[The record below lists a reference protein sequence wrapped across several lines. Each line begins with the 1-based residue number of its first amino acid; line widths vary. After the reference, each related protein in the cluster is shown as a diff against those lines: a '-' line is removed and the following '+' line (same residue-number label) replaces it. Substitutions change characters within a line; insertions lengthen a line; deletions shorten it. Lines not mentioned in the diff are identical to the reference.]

1 MSVTFVC
8 IPSSFNFL
16 TTFNPSGI
24 MGILTISRMIPAGLP
39 FSFESSVGFVVMPST
54 KPISLYFLIDSIF
67 AVSRKIFMLFSAPA
81 SCFKHRLYY
90 FSCSQT
96 IVLQEHIDFL
106 ITCRFAKY
114 VVDSNAFDGYRV
126 GFANNFRHYTSKA
139 SNDIV
144 LLSCSYGTRLLGAS
158 IY

>member
-1 MSVTFVC
+1 MSVTFVW

-16 TTFNPSGI
+16 T
-24 MGILTISRMIPAGLP
+24 ILTISRMISAGLP
-39 FSFESSVGFVVMPST
+39 FSFESSVGFVVIPST

-90 FSCSQT
+90 FRCSQT
-96 IVLQEHIDFL
+96 IVVQEHIDFL
-106 ITCRFAKY
+106 ITCRLAKC
-114 VVDSNAFDGYRV
+114 VVDSNTLDGYRI
-126 GFANNFRHYTSKA
+126 GFANNFRHYASKA

-144 LLSCSYGTRLLGAS
+144 LLGCSYDTRLLGAS
-158 IY
+158 NY